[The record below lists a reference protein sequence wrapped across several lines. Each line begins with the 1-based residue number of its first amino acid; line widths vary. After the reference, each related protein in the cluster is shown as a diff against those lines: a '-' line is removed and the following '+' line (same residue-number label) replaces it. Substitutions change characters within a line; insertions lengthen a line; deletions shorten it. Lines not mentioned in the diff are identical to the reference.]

1 MYKTLSIVFLSMF
14 FISCSIQYDGN
25 AKYIQKYELK
35 AVDNYGKDG
44 IKKMRWFIESAALS
58 KEERAYT
65 AYQAAKDCKEKTSAQ
80 ECSIYQ
86 IATTNAYMYG
96 DLFYAILVLDKDEKA
111 TTEVSDMELSKN
123 QYNIGFYYTKLKT
136 TYKDV
141 SPVEFQ
147 NAFFTIMVNK
157 LKIPENELILPQ
169 IKREAFMIE
178 QKHKN

>member
-1 MYKTLSIVFLSMF
+1 MHKILSILLLCLLFVA
-14 FISCSIQYDGN
+14 CTVQYDGN

-65 AYQAAKDCKEKTSAQ
+65 AYQAAKDCKEKTSAL

-96 DLFYAILVLDKDEKA
+96 DLFYAILVLDKEEK
-111 TTEVSDMELSKN
+111 TTAEVSDMELSKN

-141 SPVEFQ
+141 TPVEFQ

-169 IKREAFMIE
+169 IKREAFIIE
-178 QKHKN
+178 QKKR